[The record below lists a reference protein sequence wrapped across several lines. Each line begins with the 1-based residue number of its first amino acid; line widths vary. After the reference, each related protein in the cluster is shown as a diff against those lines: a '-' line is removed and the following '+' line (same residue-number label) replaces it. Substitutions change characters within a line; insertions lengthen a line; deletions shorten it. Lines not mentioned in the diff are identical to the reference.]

1 VPCIVAFVANV
12 ANHGI
17 HVKDKPIGVAL
28 DHETTFIDLCHF
40 FNEDG
45 TLPISIHPS
54 NYSLLNCIAS
64 DVPP

>member
-1 VPCIVAFVANV
+1 VLDVVAFIANV
-12 ANHGI
+12 INHGI

-28 DHETTFIDLCHF
+28 DHKTTLINLFHF
-40 FNEDG
+40 FYEHG

-54 NYSLLNCIAS
+54 NFSLLNCIAS